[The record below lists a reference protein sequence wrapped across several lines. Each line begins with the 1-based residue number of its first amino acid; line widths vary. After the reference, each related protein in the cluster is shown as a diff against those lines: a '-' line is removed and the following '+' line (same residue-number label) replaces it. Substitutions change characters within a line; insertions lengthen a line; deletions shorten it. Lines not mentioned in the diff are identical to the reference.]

1 MRGYEREEW
10 IISQLDQD
18 NFVSLADLVSKLS
31 VSEATARRDLQN
43 LEAQGKIKRVP
54 GGAIKP
60 LSGGILTRSSEI
72 HMHSRLQVHP
82 EAKRKAAQLASSIV
96 QDGECIFLDGG
107 SSIVP
112 MIQYLKNRPIKIITH
127 NNLLIAQL
135 DDSIKAEI
143 ITIGGIYSREYAMSL
158 GTAAVQQV
166 SQFNYDRCFISCVA
180 CSIPDN
186 MTYTVETETRDVKLA
201 AMHNSRHC
209 SLLIDDSKE
218 DLKAFCHFEP
228 LNAFESVFSNAPKDG
243 TVYPDNFHF
252 AE

>member
-1 MRGYEREEW
+1 
-10 IISQLDQD
+10 
-18 NFVSLADLVSKLS
+18 
-31 VSEATARRDLQN
+31 
-43 LEAQGKIKRVP
+43 
-54 GGAIKP
+54 
-60 LSGGILTRSSEI
+60 
-72 HMHSRLQVHP
+72 
-82 EAKRKAAQLASSIV
+82 
-96 QDGECIFLDGG
+96 
-107 SSIVP
+107 
-112 MIQYLKNRPIKIITH
+112 
-127 NNLLIAQL
+127 
-135 DDSIKAEI
+135 
-143 ITIGGIYSREYAMSL
+143 MSL